1 MVQKE
6 TLLNVIDNSGAK
18 LASCIHV
25 CGGYRNRYAFSG
37 SIVVVAVKCLR
48 INRLN
53 KKSLIKV
60 QKSDVL
66 KALVVRTKV
75 KSFFSSVDSLCFFEN
90 SIVLLNNQFKMLGTR
105 VFGSVPSALRY
116 SKFARIASLSSGL
129 VK

>member
-1 MVQKE
+1 MIQKE

-37 SIVVVAVKCLR
+37 GVVIVTIKCLR
-48 INRLN
+48 MRRLN
-53 KKSLIKV
+53 KKSLVKV

-75 KSFFSSVDSLCFFEN
+75 KSFFSNVDSLCFFEN
-90 SIVLLNNQFKMLGTR
+90 SIVLLNNQYKMLGTR
-105 VFGSVPSALRY
+105 VFGAVPSVLRY
-116 SKFARIASLSSGL
+116 GKFARIASLSLGL
-129 VK
+129 VN